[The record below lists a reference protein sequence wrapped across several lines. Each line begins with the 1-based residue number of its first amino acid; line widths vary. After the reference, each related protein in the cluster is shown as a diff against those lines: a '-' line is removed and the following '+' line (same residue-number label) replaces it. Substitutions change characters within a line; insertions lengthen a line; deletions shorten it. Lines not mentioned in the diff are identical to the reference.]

1 MNEEVST
8 GCHTGMVILF
18 FWGLTFQTQFVFDTL
33 QSAETADFDK
43 NIVPVPSMIS
53 FSGQYLFTLCSNRR
67 PQLLALGCSKMVASG
82 PLRSFLW
89 KAFFHAVG
97 GPEYR
102 TAMWVLYM

>member
-1 MNEEVST
+1 MVS
-8 GCHTGMVILF
+8 LF
-18 FWGLTFQTQFVFDTL
+18 LWGLTFQTQFAYDTL
-33 QSAETADFDK
+33 RSAETADSDK

-53 FSGQYLFTLCSNRR
+53 FSGQYIPTICYNRR
-67 PQLLALGCSKMVASG
+67 PQSLALGRFKMVASG

-102 TAMWVLYM
+102 AAMWVLYM